1 MKINDVAILRNIIGD
16 QTDDEH
22 TDILHRK
29 IPSFK
34 MKQLNL
40 KKLPKRDI
48 YGRNLTAEDED
59 VIKAAGGKPSLMP
72 YTTSDPDKKDEA
84 FQQKVKDFEKQ
95 KALDKIA
102 AYNNPMTKR
111 TTELKQQADLL
122 QAEAV
127 ARLLAPKKQE
137 PLSKK
142 VFLSKDKE
150 HGRYINVPTTAGFY
164 KGFERFSKNVATPMT
179 RNLSYSAGGAIVG
192 EFGDEISG
200 RKLQKSIK
208 AKQMYVAYLTT
219 KYSKKGYRI
228 SGEADLY
235 GVVSPGEE
243 RKLYELNE
251 LINRDQQLASSKGFM
266 SGAGGSA
273 VLRRT
278 RSQSQSLTVPRVSKL
293 TEMGTPKGEYG
304 SFGPEA
310 LSRLGVTQSLSR
322 GLKPEDKWGVIFG
335 GSSGTSVDRI
345 AGLIGKAPDP
355 GTKTLKM
362 GKYINPFDIG
372 KSKNSMEDY
381 KNKVRRLL

>member
-1 MKINDVAILRNIIGD
+1 MVNMKINDVAILRNIIGD

-40 KKLPKRDI
+40 KKLPKKDI
-48 YGRNLTAEDED
+48 YGRNLTAEDEA
-59 VIKAAGGKPSLMP
+59 VIQAAGGKPSLMP

-84 FQQKVKDFEKQ
+84 FQQKLKDFEKQ

-127 ARLLAPKKQE
+127 ARLLAPKRQE

-192 EFGDEISG
+192 EFGDEVSG

-278 RSQSQSLTVPRVSKL
+278 RSQSQNVDVGRLTAIGNRREVP
-293 TEMGTPKGEYG
+293 GTFAPE
-304 SFGPEA
+304 SFG
-310 LSRLGVTQSLSR
+310 RLGVNQSLTSVT
-322 GLKPEDKWGVIFG
+322 PENKWGVIFG